1 MYKTIPDVIFE
12 FGFKSILVVARQ
24 LALAG
29 FTERKMNPNIDMQ
42 DMAYIRKDLKKTAKG
57 RKHKREKGRKINK
70 SGCLKLGIKDIRKKE
85 KKFMSIT

>member
-24 LALAG
+24 LALSG

-57 RKHKREKGRKINK
+57 TKNRMKEVKRTAKAN
-70 SGCLKLGIKDIRKKE
+70 LGAGKK
-85 KKFMSIT
+85 